1 MDHVR
6 IFKELHSLACLL
18 EDNGKF
24 IESSQITNVMTR
36 IAQGTPAGIGNTSN
50 GVVYTPPSSAG
61 TATTATT
68 DNTDT
73 TPQFTPDQ
81 IKQNIMNRMNE
92 MLQLRSMA
100 EEYRKRNS
108 LPNTPKYTIDSQ
120 GYKVFVDYQNPIIG
134 QNLKDLAYRLAVSV
148 PDANTVKNDKIT
160 EKIAQDILSAKY
172 WSDPLGDP
180 TITKAI
186 NDNYELGYNLLAGTY
201 YIGNKQKPSD
211 VIDRKN
217 INDLKQVFKTLG
229 KYYKDN
235 NKKFPDNVA
244 TMYTL
249 PDGKDTYQID
259 DINTIIMDALAQ
271 PKGEKFSYIKTGWGD
286 NPNFKA
292 IVDGFIQEHNRRN
305 PKDLI
310 SLSDTKKLNEA

>member
-24 IESSQITNVMTR
+24 IESSKITNVMTR
-36 IAQGTPAGIGNTSN
+36 IAQVAPAGTGNTIN
-50 GVVYTPPSSAG
+50 GVVYNPASSAG
-61 TATTATT
+61 TATTAT
-68 DNTDT
+68 TDT

-100 EEYRKRNS
+100 EEYRKRNR

-134 QNLKDLAYRLAVSV
+134 QNLTDLAYRLAVSV

-172 WSDPLGDP
+172 WPDPSGDP
-180 TITKAI
+180 IVTKAI

-201 YIGNKQKPSD
+201 YIGNKQNPSD

-217 INDLKQVFKTLG
+217 INDLKQVFTTLG
-229 KYYKDN
+229 QYYKDN
-235 NKKFPDNVA
+235 KKFPTNVA
-244 TMYTL
+244 TMYKL
-249 PDGKDTYQID
+249 PPGKDAYQID

-271 PKGEKFSYIKTGWGD
+271 EKGEKFSYIKTGWGD

-292 IVDGFIQEHNRRN
+292 IVDGFIQEYNRRN

>member
-36 IAQGTPAGIGNTSN
+36 IAQVESPAGTGNAST
-50 GVVYTPPSSAG
+50 GVVYTPDAGSAG
-61 TATTATT
+61 TATTA
-68 DNTDT
+68 T

-81 IKQNIMNRMNE
+81 IKQNVMNKMNE

-100 EEYRKRNS
+100 DEYRKRNN
-108 LPNTPKYTIDSQ
+108 LNYTPIYTIDSQ
-120 GYKVFVDYQNPIIG
+120 GYKIFVDGNNPTIG
-134 QNLKDLAYRLAVSV
+134 QNLTELANKLAVSV

-160 EKIAQDILSAKY
+160 EKIAQDILSSKY
-172 WSDPLGDP
+172 WPDPLGDSS
-180 TITKAI
+180 ITKAI

-217 INDLKQVFKTLG
+217 INDLKLVFSTLG
-229 KYYKDN
+229 QYYKN
-235 NKKFPDNVA
+235 NGKKFPQNVA

-249 PDGKDTYQID
+249 PVGKQAYQID
-259 DINTIIMDALAQ
+259 DINKIIMDALLQ
-271 PKGEKFSYIKTGWGD
+271 PKGEKFSYIKDGWGD
-286 NPNFKA
+286 NPNYKA
-292 IVDGFIQEHNRRN
+292 LVDGFIQEHNRRN
-305 PKDLI
+305 PKNLI
-310 SLSDTKKLNEA
+310 SLDKPETINQA

>member
-36 IAQGTPAGIGNTSN
+36 IAQVTPGNAGTGNTIQ
-50 GVVYTPPSSAG
+50 GVVYNPPSSAG
-61 TATTATT
+61 TATTVT
-68 DNTDT
+68 TDT

-100 EEYRKRNS
+100 EEYRKRNN

-120 GYKVFVDYQNPIIG
+120 GYKVFVDDQDTIIG
-134 QNLKDLAYRLAVSV
+134 QNLTDLSHRLAVSV

-160 EKIAQDILSAKY
+160 QKIAQDILSAKY

-217 INDLKQVFKTLG
+217 INDLKQVFTTLG

-235 NKKFPDNVA
+235 NKKFPDYVA

-249 PDGKDTYQID
+249 PPGKDAYQID
-259 DINTIIMDALAQ
+259 DINTIIMDALKQ
-271 PKGEKFSYIKTGWGD
+271 PKGEKFSYIKDGWGD

-292 IVDGFIQEHNRRN
+292 IVDGFIQEYKRRN
-305 PKDLI
+305 PDSKI
-310 SLSDTKKLNEA
+310 SLDNAQALNQA